1 MRVDRAPT
9 DSSRIDKASF
19 PVTVRVGHCETRDI
33 WEGLLG
39 VRLRLSD
46 PELVDNLRDF
56 LERRECAVIEIDA
69 ETLEVELPHEL
80 HAEQARL
87 ELDLYLRVWQSL
99 HEWSSVEY
107 VEKLQARAVGGAANY
122 Q

>member
-1 MRVDRAPT
+1 M
-9 DSSRIDKASF
+9 
-19 PVTVRVGHCETRDI
+19 
-33 WEGLLG
+33 G

-46 PELVDNLRDF
+46 PELADKLRDF

-69 ETLEVELPHEL
+69 ETLEVELTHEV

-99 HEWSSVEY
+99 HDWSPLEY
-107 VEKLQARAVGGAANY
+107 VEKL
-122 Q
+122 